1 MSSQFWGA
9 TLVILYILQASLGA
23 VIHWIKPKRGT
34 GRPPQNYAHAIFGL
48 LIIALAL
55 YQVYLGYKIEW
66 PKTTGRG
73 SLPGVFDV
81 IYWGWVLV

>member
-1 MSSQFWGA
+1 M
-9 TLVILYILQASLGA
+9 TLVVLYIMQASLGA

-34 GRPPQNYAHAIFGL
+34 GRPPQNYVHAIFGL
-48 LIIALAL
+48 VIIALAL

-73 SLPGVFDV
+73 PVSAIFNV
-81 IYWGWVLV
+81 IYWSWVLV